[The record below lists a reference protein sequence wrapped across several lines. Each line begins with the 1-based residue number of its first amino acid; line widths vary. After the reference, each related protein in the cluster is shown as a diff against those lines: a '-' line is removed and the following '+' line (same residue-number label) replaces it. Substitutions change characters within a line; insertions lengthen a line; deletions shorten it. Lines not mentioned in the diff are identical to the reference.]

1 MASSGIHLTRPP
13 QLDRFLH
20 ATIGTEHNGMD
31 LSVLSVLAR
40 LGKDPWT
47 EAARLAGLPRA
58 AAADSLAATI
68 SGLPAECRPQAHAR
82 MVALCLVP
90 FLPDQARPV
99 PDTMAASTYRNDRR
113 TVTLLAGATLSAAL
127 ALGLLTGAT
136 ICAVSQKAP
145 PDVTS
150 GTTAVGR
157 PSPVEQT
164 SWPSPSGPWAP

>member
-1 MASSGIHLTRPP
+1 MASSGIFLTRRP

-20 ATIGTEHNGMD
+20 ATIGTERNGMD

-58 AAADSLAATI
+58 AAADSLAVTI
-68 SGLPAECRPQAHAR
+68 AGLPAGSQSQAHAR

-90 FLPDQARPV
+90 LLPDQALPV
-99 PDTMAASTYRNDRR
+99 PDTMAAIWYRNDRR

-127 ALGLLTGAT
+127 ALGLLTGAS
-136 ICAVSQKAP
+136 IWAISQAGP
-145 PDVTS
+145 P
-150 GTTAVGR
+150 GATAGATAAGR
-157 PSPVEQT
+157 LPPVEQT
-164 SWPSPSGPWAP
+164 SWPSPSGS

>member
-1 MASSGIHLTRPP
+1 MASPGILLALPS

-20 ATIGTEHNGMD
+20 ATIGTEPNGMD

-40 LGKDPWT
+40 QGKDPWT
-47 EAARLAGLPRA
+47 EAARLARLPRA

-68 SGLPAECRPQAHAR
+68 AGLPAGSQPQAHAR

-90 FLPDQARPV
+90 LLQNQACPV
-99 PDTMAASTYRNDRR
+99 PDTMAASSYRNGRG

-136 ICAVSQKAP
+136 VWAILDAGP
-145 PDVTS
+145 PDA
-150 GTTAVGR
+150 TAASMS
-157 PSPVEQT
+157 PPVEQT
-164 SWPSPSGPWAP
+164 SGPSPGGP